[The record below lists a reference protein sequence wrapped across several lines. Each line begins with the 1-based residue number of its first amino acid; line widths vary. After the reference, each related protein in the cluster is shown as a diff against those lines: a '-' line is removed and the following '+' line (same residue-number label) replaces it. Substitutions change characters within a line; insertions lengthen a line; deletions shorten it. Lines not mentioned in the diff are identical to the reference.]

1 VVDNVCITLYD
12 GYYIVK
18 GVVMALDPISAAL
31 DLGNTLITRIFPD
44 PAQAANAKLELL
56 KLQQSGDLATMTAQT
71 DINKEEAKSSSLF
84 VSGWRPAI
92 GWVCAL
98 ALAYQYLVRPLGGT
112 LAGVFGVTIPPL
124 PGLDDNLW
132 QLMMGMLGMGGL
144 RTFEKLQGVA
154 SK

>member
-1 VVDNVCITLYD
+1 
-12 GYYIVK
+12 
-18 GVVMALDPISAAL
+18 MSLDPISAAL
-31 DLGNTLITRIFPD
+31 DLGTTLINKIFPD
-44 PAQAANAKLELL
+44 PAQASQAKLELL
-56 KLQQSGDLATMTAQT
+56 KLQQNGELAIMTAQT
-71 DINKEEAKSSSLF
+71 DINKTEAASSSVF

-98 ALAYQYLVRPLGGT
+98 ALAYQYLARPLFMGIMPMFHI
-112 LAGVFGVTIPPL
+112 VVPPL

-144 RTFEKLQGVA
+144 RTFEKVQGVA

>member
-1 VVDNVCITLYD
+1 
-12 GYYIVK
+12 
-18 GVVMALDPISAAL
+18 MSLDPISAAL
-31 DLGNTLITRIFPD
+31 DLGKTLITRIFPD

-56 KLQQSGDLATMTAQT
+56 KLQQNGELAIMTAQT
-71 DINKEEAKSSSLF
+71 DINKTEAANSSVF

-144 RTFEKLQGVA
+144 RTFEKVQGVA

>member
-1 VVDNVCITLYD
+1 MFPLT
-12 GYYIVK
+12 
-18 GVVMALDPISAAL
+18 ALL
-31 DLGNTLITRIFPD
+31 DIGGKILDKVFPD

-71 DINKEEAKSSSLF
+71 DINKEEAKSSSVF

-98 ALAYQYLVRPLGGT
+98 ALAYQYLLRPLGGT
-112 LAGVFGVTIPPL
+112 IASIAGVTIPPL

>member
-1 VVDNVCITLYD
+1 
-12 GYYIVK
+12 
-18 GVVMALDPISAAL
+18 MSLDPISAVL

-44 PAQAANAKLELL
+44 PAQQADAKLKLL
-56 KLQQSGDLATMTAQT
+56 ELQQSGELASMTAQT
-71 DINKEEAKSSSLF
+71 DINKVEASNPSLF

-98 ALAYQYLVRPLGGT
+98 ALLYQYLLRPLAT
-112 LAGVFGVTIPPL
+112 SILPAFNIAMPPL
-124 PGLDDNLW
+124 MGLDDNLW

-144 RTFEKLQGVA
+144 RTYEKTQGVA

>member
-1 VVDNVCITLYD
+1 MVDNICIDLYD
-12 GYYIVK
+12 VNYIIE
-18 GVVMALDPISAAL
+18 GLTMALDPISAAL
-31 DLGNTLITRIFPD
+31 DLGNTLISRIFPD
-44 PAQAANAKLELL
+44 PAQAADAKLKLL
-56 KLQQSGDLATMTAQT
+56 ELQQSGELSVMTAQT
-71 DINKEEAKSSSLF
+71 DINKVEASNSSIF

-98 ALAYQYLVRPLGGT
+98 ALAYQYLLKPLVMGI
-112 LAGVFGVTIPPL
+112 LPNFGIAIAPL

-144 RTFEKLQGVA
+144 RTMEKMQGVA

>member
-1 VVDNVCITLYD
+1 
-12 GYYIVK
+12 
-18 GVVMALDPISAAL
+18 MALDPISAAL

-44 PAQAANAKLELL
+44 PEKADQAKLELL
-56 KLQQSGDLATMTAQT
+56 KLQQSGELASMTAQT
-71 DINKEEAKSSSLF
+71 DINKVEASSSSLF

-98 ALAYQYLVRPLGGT
+98 ALAYQYLLRPLSGT
-112 LAGVFGVTIPPL
+112 IATLFGITLPPL

-144 RTFEKLQGVA
+144 RTYEKTQGVA

>member
-1 VVDNVCITLYD
+1 MVDNVCASLYD
-12 GYYIVK
+12 GNYIVK
-18 GVVMALDPISAAL
+18 GVMMALDPISAAL

-98 ALAYQYLVRPLGGT
+98 ALAYQYLLRPLGGT
-112 LAGVFGVTIPPL
+112 IASIAGVTIPPL

>member
-1 VVDNVCITLYD
+1 MVDYVRINLYD
-12 GYYIVK
+12 GNYIVK
-18 GVVMALDPISAAL
+18 GVVMSLDPISAAL
-31 DLGNTLITRIFPD
+31 DLGNTIINKIFPD
-44 PAQAANAKLELL
+44 PTQANQAKLELL
-56 KLQQSGDLATMTAQT
+56 KLQQSGELATMTAQT

-98 ALAYQYLVRPLGGT
+98 ALAYQYLIRPLAGT
-112 LAGVFGVTIPPL
+112 VASIFEITIPVL

-144 RTFEKLQGVA
+144 RTFEKVQGVA